1 MPDPLNIYRGTPG
14 PLPAAV
20 ASEILEKAR
29 VSSAIMQLGRQIK
42 LPGQGAIIPVITSDP
57 QAAWVNET
65 DEKPVSNAGL
75 TQKNMQAYKLAVI
88 EIFSNEFK
96 RDREALYAALI
107 DRLPGALAAKFDATA
122 IGAVDAPGENFDTF
136 ASATAQSIV
145 QSGGATTYGGFVAA
159 YSDIGAHGGSVNG
172 FALAPAGL
180 GIVLAAT
187 DNSGRPIFQ
196 PNAND
201 GPAGRILGQRVVEAR
216 GLYKAGTPAIG
227 TGSTTPAV
235 PAVVG
240 VAADWNRVL
249 WGTVEGVKVK
259 LAEQATVTVG
269 TTTINLWQ
277 RNMFA
282 VMAEIEVGLRADLD
296 CVNRLLGAAPTA

>member
-29 VSSAIMQLGRQIK
+29 VASAIMTLGRQIR

-75 TQKNMQAYKLAVI
+75 SKKNMQAYKLAVI

-96 RDREALYAALI
+96 RDREALYTALI
-107 DRLPGALAAKFDATA
+107 DRLPSALAAKFDATA
-122 IGAVDAPGENFDTF
+122 IGAADAPGENFDSF
-136 ASATAQSIV
+136 ASATAQNIV
-145 QSGGATTYGGFVAA
+145 QSGGNTTYGGFVAA
-159 YSDIGAHGGSVNG
+159 YSDIGAHGGAVNG
-172 FALAPAGL
+172 FALAPAGM
-180 GIVLAAT
+180 GIVLSAV

-216 GLYKAGTPAIG
+216 GLYKAGAAGVG
-227 TGSTTPAV
+227 TAAGT

-282 VMAEIEVGLRADLD
+282 VMAEIEVGLRADLS
-296 CVNRLLGAAPTA
+296 CVNRLLGATPTE